1 MIYGF
6 SANIERVSVIPILY
20 EAAYNG
26 ENKTDKKIAM
36 SRPFEIEIAESE
48 EELKKRLQTA
58 NLGNQKEKL
67 QMLWWIK
74 SGQIK
79 EQQEIAK
86 RLAKD
91 TSTVTRWLQKYRAGG
106 IWELLSIKKA
116 PGAKRK
122 IHDEALAALDQEL
135 KTGNGFSS
143 YGAIV
148 EWLKQEQG
156 LDVEY
161 ATVYAWVRYRLGAKL
176 KVPRPQSH
184 KQDEKLVS
192 EFKKNSVSFS
202 IA

>member
-1 MIYGF
+1 
-6 SANIERVSVIPILY
+6 
-20 EAAYNG
+20 
-26 ENKTDKKIAM
+26 M
-36 SRPFEIEIAESE
+36 SRPFEIKITESE

-58 NLGNQKEKL
+58 SLGNQKEKL

-74 SGQIK
+74 SGQVK

-91 TSTVTRWLQKYRAGG
+91 TSTVTRWLQKYRTGG
-106 IWELLSIKKA
+106 LSELLSIKKA
-116 PGAKRK
+116 PGAKPK
-122 IHDEALAALDQEL
+122 IDDAALLALEYEL
-135 KTGNGFSS
+135 KTGPGFSS

-148 EWLKQEQG
+148 KWLKQEQG
-156 LDVEY
+156 LDIKY

-202 IA
+202 IV